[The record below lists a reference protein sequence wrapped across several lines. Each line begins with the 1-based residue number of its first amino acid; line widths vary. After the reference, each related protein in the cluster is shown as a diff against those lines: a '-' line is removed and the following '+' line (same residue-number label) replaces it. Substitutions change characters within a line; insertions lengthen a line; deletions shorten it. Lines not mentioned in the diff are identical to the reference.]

1 MPRKTNRSRSRS
13 RRSRRRSR
21 RSRKNMR
28 GGQPSEF
35 IINYVNDTLGITPET
50 VPLPITVVNNLIQ
63 RPENITN
70 HDVKLLTASYLLNYD
85 LNTEDEK
92 EMWKFVESELNRI
105 EKNLDN
111 EDVVTDSLVLLRNY
125 FEAIVSNEP
134 QD

>member
-85 LNTEDEK
+85 LNTEHDK

-125 FEAIVSNEP
+125 FEAIV
-134 QD
+134 